1 MKLSQ
6 LLVERYFALVDQ
18 NKQIIKSGLTHSQVL
33 SYAQDPTIRAKYGK
47 LEVIID
53 PDFDNMLFKHQAGV
67 NYSDSDEEITIDP
80 RHFHQQAG

>member
-1 MKLSQ
+1 MKLAQ

-33 SYAQDPTIRAKYGK
+33 TYAQDPTIRAKYGR

-53 PDFDNMLFKHQAGV
+53 PDFDAMLVKHQALT
-67 NYSDSDEEITIDP
+67 NHDNDEDVSIDP
-80 RHFHQQAG
+80 HHFRQQAG